1 MLERNMTRT
10 HSTRTEGVP
19 ALSRRWWRG
28 AGFALLAITL
38 QGCGGPPAGTPV
50 PRIDAERAA
59 ARALATSQVTAPSRV
74 DFAWSLIERS
84 LRVAGKGVARLEPD
98 RARLD
103 MFLHNGASVITIA
116 LVDDEVRVPPG
127 QMFNVLPEP
136 PLLWAALGVFRPD
149 ASMTLLGGEALGDDV
164 IRLRYALDDG
174 AELRYR
180 IDAGRVQLVE
190 IREDGHLVHRVTLT
204 LEDGYDH
211 PTEATYRHISDFR
224 ELKVQID
231 SVKSVETYPE
241 KIWDPRR

>member
-1 MLERNMTRT
+1 MKRT
-10 HSTRTEGVP
+10 HSTRTNEVSG
-19 ALSRRWWRG
+19 LSRRWGRR
-28 AGFALLAITL
+28 AAFALLAIAL

-59 ARALATSQVTAPSRV
+59 ARALATSQVTEPSRI
-74 DFAWSLIERS
+74 DFEWSLVERS

-98 RARLD
+98 KARLD
-103 MFLHNGASVITIA
+103 MFLHNGANVITIA

-127 QMFNVLPEP
+127 QMFNVLPAP

-149 ASMTLLGGEALGDDV
+149 ASMTLQGGEALGGDV

-180 IDAGRVQLVE
+180 IEAGRVQQVE
-190 IREDGHLVHRVTLT
+190 IREDGHVVHRVTLT

-211 PTEATYRHISDFR
+211 PTEARYRHISEFR

-231 SVKSVETYPE
+231 SVKTVETYPA